1 MPRFINP
8 VPGFSYPPYGK
19 LYFYKSGINSPLT
32 TYKDDLE
39 TIANTNTVELDALG
53 RVPNIFYTGK
63 ARVVLQDANNQQ
75 VWERD
80 PVGGEGALGDFEV
93 YDEIVVYNKDDIAK
107 TALGV
112 FYISLQDANQGND
125 PTLTPNANS
134 FWMEVRF
141 IDVYNSQKPY
151 STGDI
156 VQSNEGYL
164 WRSMVDANLSNEP
177 TTDTGTNW
185 LPALNGAKL
194 PEVMALES
202 SLGTFS
208 ANSVTVIPQTGGG
221 VLTALRINEIQ
232 DGGAYTL
239 PAASSISVN
248 QTIQIDLPDAY
259 KAFKPIISRSGSDT
273 ISYSGGTD
281 TSITMDAGT
290 SESITLTSDG
300 VSDWEL

>member
-19 LYFYKSGINSPLT
+19 LYFYKSGTNSPLT

-39 TIANTNTVELDALG
+39 TIANTNPVELDALG
-53 RVPNIFYTGK
+53 RVPNTFYTGK
-63 ARVVLQDANNQQ
+63 ARVVLQDADSQQ

-93 YDEIVVYNKDDIAK
+93 YDETVVYDKDDIAK

-112 FYISLQDANQGND
+112 FYISLQDTNQGND

-134 FWMEVRF
+134 FWMEIRF

-156 VQSNEGYL
+156 AQSNDGYL
-164 WRSMVDANLSNEP
+164 WRSLVDANLANEP
-177 TTDTGTNW
+177 TTDGGTNW
-185 LPALNGAKL
+185 LPALNGSKL
-194 PEVMALES
+194 PEVTALES
-202 SLGTFS
+202 LTD
-208 ANSVTVIPQTGGG
+208 NLVTVIPHTGGG
-221 VLTALRINEIQ
+221 ALSALRINELR
-232 DGGAYTL
+232 DGNAGYTL
-239 PAASSISVN
+239 PLANSVSAN

-259 KAFKPIISRSGSDT
+259 RASQPVVTRSGSDT

-281 TSITMDAGT
+281 TSITFNSGV
-290 SESITLTSDG
+290 SISLTLTSDG
-300 VSDWEL
+300 ISDWGV